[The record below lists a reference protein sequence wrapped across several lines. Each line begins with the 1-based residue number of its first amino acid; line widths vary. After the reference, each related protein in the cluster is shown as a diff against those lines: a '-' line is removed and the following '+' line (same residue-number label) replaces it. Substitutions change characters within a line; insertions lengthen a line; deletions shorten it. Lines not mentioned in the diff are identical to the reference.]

1 MRVVRA
7 RKMVK
12 PVAAHRMRN
21 VDACPPSMPCHLL
34 LMAQN
39 RQGPWAQ
46 ERAHRR
52 RPFGEAVCTKR
63 NGHVDGPFPQERA
76 KECVLEVGVPTRQSP
91 RRPHATLRRL
101 SSTPS
106 RHQRRRAAP
115 SDRGRGNC
123 TLLRGRWQ
131 NCCRTS
137 SDLSGGRSSACHRLV
152 QGARATRCVLTSLR
166 KYKERTLFFLPSA
179 FRVAFFRFW

>member
-52 RPFGEAVCTKR
+52 PPFGEAVCTKR

-76 KECVLEVGVPTRQSP
+76 KECVLEVGVPTRQS
-91 RRPHATLRRL
+91 TLRRL

-106 RHQRRRAAP
+106 RHRRRRAAP
-115 SDRGRGNC
+115 SDRGRKNC
-123 TLLRGRWQ
+123 SLLRGRWQ
-131 NCCRTS
+131 NYCRTS
-137 SDLSGGRSSACHRLV
+137 SVLSRERSSACHRLV
-152 QGARATRCVLTSLR
+152 QGARARDAS
-166 KYKERTLFFLPSA
+166 
-179 FRVAFFRFW
+179 